1 MEFDY
6 KDVTFG
12 DLDVEYNYINFA
24 MVCDGDNQIVK
35 CGLIE
40 DDTER

>member
-12 DLDVEYNYINFA
+12 DLDVEYNYINFGA
-24 MVCDGDNQIVK
+24 ECDGDNQIIRMGVK
-35 CGLIE
+35 
-40 DDTER
+40 DDTE